1 MFKLARYAVLIGV
14 LIFPA
19 AIAGA
24 EISETSLRAADAE
37 QMRIIVD
44 SDARAQQR
52 FMHPN
57 YIINGPSNKVLRKD
71 ALVTMLAE
79 GRMGSESFERTIEGL
94 AITGNV
100 GVVMGREVVRPTA
113 SSQLGTLHGG
123 KVLNRRFTNVF
134 LFEDGEWRFLARHAT
149 VVD

>member
-1 MFKLARYAVLIGV
+1 MFKLASYAALIGV

-19 AIAGA
+19 TIAVA
-24 EISETSLRAADAE
+24 EVSEASLRAADAE

-44 SDARAQQR
+44 SDAKAQQR

-57 YIINGPSNKVLRKD
+57 FIINGPSNKILRKD
-71 ALVTMLAE
+71 VLVTMLAE
-79 GRMGSESFERTIEGL
+79 GRMGSEDFERTIEGL

-134 LFEDGEWRFLARHAT
+134 LFEDGEWRFLARQAT

>member
-1 MFKLARYAVLIGV
+1 MFKLVRYAVLIGV

-19 AIAGA
+19 AIAVA
-24 EISETSLRAADAE
+24 EVSEASLRAADAE

-44 SDARAQQR
+44 SDAKAQQR

-57 YIINGPSNKVLRKD
+57 YIINGPSNKILRKD
-71 ALVTMLAE
+71 VLVTMLAE

-134 LFEDGEWRFLARHAT
+134 LFEDGEWRFLARQAT